1 MKPCILIAL
10 ILLSFSISVRAQGP
24 DWKWAITAGGVDA
37 ATDKDGNI
45 YLTGQVHDS
54 IIIGNTVLRNSVG
67 YHDIYLAKIDPS
79 GKVIWAKTTP
89 GNNNELATGI
99 ALDNAGN
106 IYLHAS
112 VKVSDLPFV
121 FNATTLNTF
130 GSDDFLFAKYDNN
143 GNLIWAQTAG
153 GPGLDFAFSDGIT
166 CDGNGNFVVT
176 GKFWEYCVLGNDTL
190 HGSGTSEDIM
200 IAKFNT
206 NGDVQ
211 WFKGAGGKK
220 SDRGF
225 SLTSDAAGN
234 VYATGYYTD
243 TAWFDNTMVTA
254 GDGQAHSYIAKYGAA
269 GQLLWAKSTGGAFG
283 SNIVVDASA
292 FIYLTGKAG
301 SSDTFD
307 GIHATGTGYSFLA
320 KCDNTGK
327 AVWARKSGRNGNG
340 LSDIEVDPD
349 GNIYFSADSVV
360 VQKFTSSGQPQW
372 EVINPKPD
380 YSAILTSDNNGNI
393 YASGNIHAN
402 IAIGSHNVAAPHYL
416 ARLSPFPASVPE
428 IAQRS
433 INLYPNPASSQLH
446 IEGTTLKTYSIADVL
461 GKKMLEGEAVD
472 NAIDIHTLP
481 PGNYVL
487 NFLLG
492 GEVIHA
498 RFVKE

>member
-1 MKPCILIAL
+1 MKPCFLIAL
-10 ILLSFSISVRAQGP
+10 LLLAFIMPAHAQGP

-37 ATDKDGNI
+37 ATDNEGNI
-45 YLTGQVHDS
+45 YLTGYVIDS
-54 IIIGNTVLRNSVG
+54 VIIGSTVLKNSAG
-67 YHDIYLAKIDPS
+67 YADIYLAKIDPS

-89 GNNNELATGI
+89 GNNNELASGI

-106 IYLHAS
+106 IYLNAS
-112 VKVSDLPFV
+112 VKISTLPFV

-143 GNLIWAQTAG
+143 GNLLWARTAG
-153 GPGLDFAFSDGIT
+153 GPDLDFTFADGIS
-166 CDGNGNFVVT
+166 CDGAGNFVIT
-176 GKFWEYCVLGNDTL
+176 GKFGTYCVFGNDTL
-190 HGSGTSEDIM
+190 FDSGTEDIV
-200 IAKFNT
+200 IAKYNT
-206 NGDVQ
+206 NGDVV
-211 WFKGAGGKK
+211 WAKSAGGKK

-254 GDGQAHSYIAKYGAA
+254 GDGLAHTYIAKYGAA
-269 GQLLWAKSTGGAFG
+269 GQLQWAKSTGGAFG

-307 GIHATGTGYSFLA
+307 GIHATGNGYSFLA

-327 AVWARKSGRNGNG
+327 ALWAYRSGRNGNG

-349 GNIYFSADSVV
+349 GNIYFSADSIV
-360 VQKFTSSGQPQW
+360 VQKFTGYGQSLW

-402 IAIGSHNVAAPHYL
+402 ISIGSHTVAAPHYL

-428 IAQRS
+428 VAERS
-433 INLYPNPASSQLH
+433 INLYPNPANTQLH
-446 IEGTTLKTYSIADVL
+446 IEGTTLKTYSITEVL
-461 GKKMLEGEAVD
+461 GRKILEGETID
-472 NAIDIHTLP
+472 NAIDIHTLS
-481 PGNYVL
+481 PGNYIL
-487 NFLLG
+487 NFQLDG
-492 GEVIHA
+492 KESHA
-498 RFVKE
+498 KFVKQ